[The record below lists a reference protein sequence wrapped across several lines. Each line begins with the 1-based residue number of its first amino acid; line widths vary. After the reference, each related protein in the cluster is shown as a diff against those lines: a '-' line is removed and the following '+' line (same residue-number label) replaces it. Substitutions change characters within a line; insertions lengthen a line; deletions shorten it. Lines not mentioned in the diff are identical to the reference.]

1 MKKLILVRHAKT
13 VQLQDYSKSD
23 FDRELLPR
31 GHKDSELIAR
41 HLKAKGYMPDLM
53 ISSTAKRAQQT
64 AVLFAENFGY
74 PTGKIQNEQFIYDG
88 YTTSQMLQFISGC
101 SNNIDTIIIFGH
113 NPDIA
118 GFTINLIEDD
128 LWHFPTGC
136 ASVIAFD
143 VDSWKDIEARAGKLE
158 LHVYPGMLKE

>member
-31 GHKDSELIAR
+31 GHKDSELIAS
-41 HLKAKGYMPDLM
+41 HLKTKGHRPDLM

-64 AVLFAENFGY
+64 ALLFANIFAY
-74 PTGKIQNEQFIYDG
+74 PTEKIQNEQFIYDG
-88 YTTSQMLQFISGC
+88 YTTSQMLQFIGAC
-101 SNNIDTIIIFGH
+101 NNSMDAIIIFGH

-118 GFTINLIEDD
+118 GFTVNLVEDD

-136 ASVIAFD
+136 ASVITFD
-143 VDSWKDIEARAGKLE
+143 VDSWNDLEARTGKLE

>member
-13 VQLQDYSKSD
+13 EQLYDYSKSD

-41 HLKAKGYMPDLM
+41 HLKAKGHLPDLM

-64 AVLFAENFGY
+64 AILFADYFAY
-74 PTGKIQNEQFIYDG
+74 PKEKIQNEQFIYGG
-88 YTTSQMLQFISGC
+88 YTTSQMLRFIGGC
-101 SNNIDTIIIFGH
+101 SDAYDSIIIFGH

-118 GFTINLIEDD
+118 GFTIKLIEDD

-136 ASVIAFD
+136 ASVIAFS
-143 VDSWKDIEARAGKLE
+143 VDSWKDIEVRAGKLE
-158 LHVYPGMLKE
+158 LHVYPAMLKE

>member
-31 GHKDSELIAR
+31 GQKDSEIIAG
-41 HLKAKGYMPDLM
+41 HLKAKGYMPDLI

-64 AVLFAENFGY
+64 ALLFANNFAY
-74 PTGKIQNEQFIYDG
+74 PKEKIQNEQFIYDG
-88 YTTSQMLQFISGC
+88 YTTSQMLKFIGRC
-101 SNNIDTIIIFGH
+101 SDDINTIIIFGH

-118 GFTINLIEDD
+118 GFTIKLIDDD

-158 LHVYPGMLKE
+158 LHVYPGMLKG

>member
-31 GHKDSELIAR
+31 GQKDSELIAR

-64 AVLFAENFGY
+64 AMLFANNFAY
-74 PTGKIQNEQFIYDG
+74 PTEKIQNEQFIYDG
-88 YTTSQMLQFISGC
+88 YTTSQMLRFIGGC
-101 SNNIDTIIIFGH
+101 SDDIDTIFIIGH

-136 ASVIAFD
+136 ANVIAFD
-143 VDSWKDIEARAGKLE
+143 VGSWKDIETRAGKLE